1 MRYTTSTEPL
11 EEQRLDAVVVPV
23 LSDGTVP
30 GAAVA
35 ATGGN
40 LTAIAARFGLGDAGE
55 HCWVGAGD
63 DGADLLL
70 VCVGAPDTATGEA
83 ELEALRIAAMVA
95 GRVAR
100 RRRCASLLA
109 LARPSDHATAGAV
122 TESWSMGAYHYD
134 GFRSDAEPARG
145 EEVVM
150 WGCDPVA
157 VETAAIVGAATGVVR
172 DLANTPGGDLPP
184 LALAERC
191 RALGA
196 AHGFTVNVIEG
207 QALADGRFGGLVA
220 VGAGS
225 ANPPLLI
232 ELERGDPDLP
242 HVALVGKGI
251 TFDSGGLSLKPSADM
266 LMMKGDMSGA
276 ASIVGA
282 LIAADRLGLPT
293 HVRGYLA
300 CAENMPGG
308 AALRVGDVVRHR
320 NGLTTEVVD
329 TDCEGRLVLSD
340 ALAYAA
346 ESRPAQLID
355 LATLSS
361 RTGLGTDVW
370 AALGSDQRLVGQLI
384 EAGAAAGEPG
394 WQLPLWDAYARRLAS
409 DVADQRN
416 FDPSM
421 PYPPNAVLAALY
433 LRRFTGG
440 APWAH
445 VDLGV
450 TTMRPAATPAWRQG
464 ANGNGTRMLVHHL
477 IRTATEAD
485 RLGPAA
491 LHTDRDAVHSHDTV
505 TQ

>member
-1 MRYTTSTEPL
+1 MRYTTSTGRLADEP
-11 EEQRLDAVVVPV
+11 LDAVIVPV
-23 LSDGTVP
+23 FAG
-30 GAAVA
+30 GALPA
-35 ATGGN
+35 AAAAAAGDD
-40 LTAIAARFGLGDAGE
+40 LPAIAARFELREAGE
-55 HCWVGAGD
+55 HCWVGARHG
-63 DGADLLL
+63 GADLLL
-70 VCVGAPDTATGEA
+70 ICVGGAEAGAGTDAGEA
-83 ELEALRIAAMVA
+83 TIEALRVAAMVA
-95 GRVAR
+95 GRLVR
-100 RRRCASLLA
+100 RRRVASLLA
-109 LARPSDHATAGAV
+109 LARTSDPATAGAV
-122 TESWSMGAYHYD
+122 SESWSMGAYRYD
-134 GFRSDAEPARG
+134 GFRSGPPSGRA

-150 WGCDPVA
+150 WGCDPAA
-157 VETAAIVGAATGVVR
+157 VDTAAIVGEAAGVVR

-184 LALAERC
+184 LALAQRC
-191 RALGA
+191 RELGA

-207 QALADGRFGGLVA
+207 QALTDGRFGGLVA

-232 ELERGDPDLP
+232 ELERGDRDLP
-242 HVALVGKGI
+242 HIALAGKGI
-251 TFDSGGLSLKPSADM
+251 TFDSGGLSLKPSTDM
-266 LMMKGDMSGA
+266 LAMKGDMSGA

-308 AALRVGDVVRHR
+308 SALRVGDVVRHR

-346 ESRPAQLID
+346 ESEPQQLID

-370 AALGSDQRLVGQLI
+370 AVLGSDQRLVGQLL

-394 WQLPLWDAYARRLAS
+394 WQLPLWDGYAPRLAS
-409 DVADQRN
+409 DVADLRN

-433 LRRFTGG
+433 LRRFTGT
-440 APWAH
+440 ARWAH

-450 TTMRPAATPAWRQG
+450 TTMRRTATPAWREG
-464 ANGNGTRMLVHHL
+464 ANGNGTRTLAHHL
-477 IRTATEAD
+477 IRTAANS
-485 RLGPAA
+485 
-491 LHTDRDAVHSHDTV
+491 VHQHDTV

>member
-1 MRYTTSTEPL
+1 MRYSTPTGPL
-11 EEQRLDAVVVPV
+11 DETRFDAVVVPV
-23 LSDGTVP
+23 FADGTLP
-30 GAAVA
+30 GAVVA
-35 ATGGN
+35 AAGDD
-40 LTAIAARFGLGDAGE
+40 LPAIAARFGLRTAGE
-55 HCWVGAGD
+55 HCWVGAR
-63 DGADLLL
+63 GAGVDLLL
-70 VCVGAPDTATGEA
+70 VCVGTPDAVTGEA
-83 ELEALRIAAMVA
+83 GSEALRVAAMVA

-100 RRRCASLLA
+100 RPRCASLIA
-109 LARPSDHATAGAV
+109 LARASDDATAGAV
-122 TESWSMGAYHYD
+122 TESWSMGAYRYD
-134 GFRSDAEPARG
+134 GFRSDPEPARG

-150 WGCDPVA
+150 WGCDPAAVA
-157 VETAAIVGAATGVVR
+157 TAAIVGAATGVVR
-172 DLANTPGGDLPP
+172 DLANTPAGDLPP
-184 LALAERC
+184 RALAERC
-191 RALGA
+191 RELGA

-207 QALADGRFGGLVA
+207 RALADERFGGLVA

-232 ELERGDPDLP
+232 ELERGDRDLP

-251 TFDSGGLSLKPSADM
+251 TFDSGGLSLKPSVDM
-266 LMMKGDMSGA
+266 LTMKGDMGGA

-293 HVRGYLA
+293 HVRAYLA

-308 AALRVGDVVRHR
+308 AALRLGDVIRHR

-346 ESRPAQLID
+346 ESGPAQLID
-355 LATLSS
+355 VATLSS

-370 AALGSDQRLVGQLI
+370 AVLGSDQRLVDRLI

-394 WQLPLWDAYARRLAS
+394 WQLPLWEPYAHRLAS

-433 LRRFTGG
+433 LRRFAGG

-450 TTMRPAATPAWRQG
+450 TTMRPVATSAWREG
-464 ANGNGTRMLVHHL
+464 ANGNGTRTLVHHL
-477 IRTATEAD
+477 IRTAAEAE
-485 RLGPAA
+485 RPTPVASC
-491 LHTDRDAVHSHDTV
+491 TDRDADHPSTR
-505 TQ
+505 